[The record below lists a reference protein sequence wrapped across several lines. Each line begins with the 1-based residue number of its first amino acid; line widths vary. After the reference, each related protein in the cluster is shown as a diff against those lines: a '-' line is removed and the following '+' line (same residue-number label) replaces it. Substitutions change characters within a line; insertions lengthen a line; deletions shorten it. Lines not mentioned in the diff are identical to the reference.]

1 MGPWKTLPLEVPN
14 DGEDVWVRLN
24 YWFGPP
30 FLARWDQTAQTFI
43 DKLGPANLIYPVWT
57 ISRWASQ

>member
-1 MGPWKTLPLEVPN
+1 MLIWKTIPQVVPT
-14 DGEDVWVRLN
+14 DGETVWVRLN

-30 FLARWDQTAQTFI
+30 FLALWDKTSQTFTEQI
-43 DKLGPANLIYPVWT
+43 HGTYIYPVWS